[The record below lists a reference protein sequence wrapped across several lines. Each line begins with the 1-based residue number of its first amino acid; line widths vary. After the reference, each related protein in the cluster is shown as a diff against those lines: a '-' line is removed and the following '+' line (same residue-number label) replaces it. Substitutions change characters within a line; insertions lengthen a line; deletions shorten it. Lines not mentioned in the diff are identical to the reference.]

1 MKAFKGNFPTF
12 SPNWKGPKHI
22 YCWLFHNLN
31 PFAFGFPGLSPTGVA
46 ATSPIW
52 WPGDSSSLLFTPVS
66 KIYSFQIR
74 WYNFKVNHPTM
85 TYSGLV
91 PDTFIKL
98 FKFKHSVH
106 YRQPMTST
114 NLGSDEAGHSSL
126 SPGANTPPRNS
137 ERARYNYTLCN
148 SWSYRGDPLSFCQL
162 GDTARVLKLKSQTR
176 TQTRQK
182 IALRKRTN
190 GQHFLQNQEGIK

>member
-137 ERARYNYTLCN
+137 REGQIQLYSLQLLVIQRWPSQL
-148 SWSYRGDPLSFCQL
+148 LSA
-162 GDTARVLKLKSQTR
+162 GGHRKSSQT
-176 TQTRQK
+176 K
-182 IALRKRTN
+182 IPN
-190 GQHFLQNQEGIK
+190 QNPNKTEDSIEKKD